1 MTTIRHWLGLDSLV
15 QREQRKRA
23 IAAAEDAAK
32 TAADRLDSELEALA
46 KDLRKQGRQEN
57 DQRHRF
63 R

>member
-1 MTTIRHWLGLDSLV
+1 MTSIRHWLGLDSHV

-23 IAAAEDAAK
+23 IAAAEDAAAN
-32 TAADRLDSELEALA
+32 AAERLDNELEALA
-46 KDLRKQGRQEN
+46 KDLRKQGRRTD